1 MEIRGKVVLITGA
14 SEGIG
19 AACAEAFRHKGAQLA
34 LTARSVEKLRLV
46 GRDDALVI
54 PGDITLDGTQEHV
67 VNSTI
72 DRYGRIDVLINKA
85 GIGLYTPAWRAPM
98 KDVRSLFELNF
109 FAPLRLIQLVAP
121 HMRRQRGGTI
131 VNVSS
136 IAGKIT
142 LPWMTLYS
150 AGKYALCSLT
160 DGLRMELR
168 GDGVHLMSV
177 CPGYVE
183 TGFQRHILG
192 GEIPAAIAGRRSFAI
207 SAAKCAQAIVRGVE
221 NEKRTVMTPGLGWLA
236 VSAAR
241 LLPWLVDDRLERMNS
256 RRPEPETPG
265 A

>member
-54 PGDITLDGTQEHV
+54 AGDITLDGTQEHV

-72 DRYGRIDVLINKA
+72 DRYGRIDVLINNA